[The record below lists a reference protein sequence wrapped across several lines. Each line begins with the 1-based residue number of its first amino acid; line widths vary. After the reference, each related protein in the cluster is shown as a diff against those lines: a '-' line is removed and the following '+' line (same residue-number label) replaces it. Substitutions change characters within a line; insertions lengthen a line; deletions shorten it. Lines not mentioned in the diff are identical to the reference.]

1 MTLVLKSVGRKVG
14 NNWIVKDLNFS
25 VRQNEC
31 LVVVGPSG
39 CGKSS
44 TLRLIAG
51 LDRCDHGSIK
61 IDDRDITNLQPS
73 ERAIGMVFQSY
84 ALLPHL
90 TVYENLELGL
100 RVRGMRAEQRARRI
114 QNILDI
120 VQLSDRPNHLPSALS
135 GGQRQRVALARA
147 LLRDPKVYLLDEPMS
162 NLDAQLREKIRPELR
177 SLILSQEKPT
187 LYVTHDQNEALAM
200 ATKIA
205 ILNNGQ
211 IEQLDTPFN
220 VYHNPQSLFVA
231 QFLGRP
237 QINCLKVRNNTIDAV
252 RPENLTISD
261 SGLPCR
267 LLAREWLGNTQLL
280 YLDSDE
286 GELRMT
292 VEPSFVCPE
301 RIFVQWDKSKVF
313 HFDAKTGQRKISNAN
328 ARG

>member
-1 MTLVLKSVGRKVG
+1 M
-14 NNWIVKDLNFS
+14 
-25 VRQNEC
+25 
-31 LVVVGPSG
+31 
-39 CGKSS
+39 
-44 TLRLIAG
+44 
-51 LDRCDHGSIK
+51 
-61 IDDRDITNLQPS
+61 
-73 ERAIGMVFQSY
+73 
-84 ALLPHL
+84 
-90 TVYENLELGL
+90 
-100 RVRGMRAEQRARRI
+100 
-114 QNILDI
+114 
-120 VQLSDRPNHLPSALS
+120 
-135 GGQRQRVALARA
+135 
-147 LLRDPKVYLLDEPMS
+147 
-162 NLDAQLREKIRPELR
+162 
-177 SLILSQEKPT
+177 SQEKPT

-237 QINCLKVRNNTIDAV
+237 QINCLKYVIILLMLLS
-252 RPENLTISD
+252 ENLTITD

-292 VEPSFVCPE
+292 IDPSFVCPE

-313 HFDAKTGQRKISNAN
+313 HFDAKTGQRKNFH
-328 ARG
+328 